1 MPEGTRL
8 LTRRI
13 GGGGPGGSRSWRRR
27 GSPSDTPLCPPS
39 RSWPAAPPTPPPQP
53 RGPPPRRPAPGSY
66 RIPRILPPPGRRRV
80 GGVRRGREQEK
91 RRGAARA
98 RNGRSAR
105 REYGIWDVNNSPPAS
120 SQRSLP
126 HVLSDLITQRNGRRG
141 PEVSRLAGHAY
152 I

>member
-91 RRGAARA
+91 RRGAARLGLA
-98 RNGRSAR
+98 TVVRLVASTGSGTSTTRRLPRHNGAC
-105 REYGIWDVNNSPPAS
+105 
-120 SQRSLP
+120 LMCC
-126 HVLSDLITQRNGRRG
+126 LI
-141 PEVSRLAGHAY
+141 
-152 I
+152 